1 VAATSP
7 PYPTPEHWAET
18 LDFVPLFLKPRSQK
32 VVSGTTLRL
41 VARSGVL
48 GLDHLTVGAGPARFA
63 LSVPSRRRQPGAML
77 CAI

>member
-1 VAATSP
+1 
-7 PYPTPEHWAET
+7 
-18 LDFVPLFLKPRSQK
+18 